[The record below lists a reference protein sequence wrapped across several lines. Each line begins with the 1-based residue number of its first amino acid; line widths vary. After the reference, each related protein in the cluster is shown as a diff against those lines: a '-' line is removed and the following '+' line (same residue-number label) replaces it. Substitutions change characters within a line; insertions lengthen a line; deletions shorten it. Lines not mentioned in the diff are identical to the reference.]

1 MQRFSA
7 FDVDELKLVY
17 RILHK
22 NLLSHMELMDADFVD
37 VLQTW
42 LQYRAGEDGVDVSDH
57 AQWDAWLK
65 GAVPSPP
72 ANPSGGTVIPLT
84 IGQDSDD
91 T

>member
-57 AQWDAWLK
+57 AQWDAWLNGQPIQTK
-65 GAVPSPP
+65 TSP
-72 ANPSGGTVIPLT
+72 AGGTVIPLT
-84 IGQDSDD
+84 IGSDPEQ
-91 T
+91 

>member
-7 FDVDELKLVY
+7 FDIDELKLVY
-17 RILHK
+17 RILHQ
-22 NLLSHMELMDADFVD
+22 NLLSHMELMDAEFIE

-65 GAVPSPP
+65 GQPIQAKTKPV
-72 ANPSGGTVIPLT
+72 GGTVIPLT
-84 IGQDSDD
+84 IGSDPKQ
-91 T
+91 